1 MYVRKTGH
9 KMGNPFAI
17 TSDDLLKKQQGV
29 GATGSADGAQNT
41 QEARE
46 AKEKEQL
53 SQTNVLNATNGGSM
67 VTSDGHFENYDLFLK
82 TTQNAPKELQ
92 EREEG
97 KSLIGG
103 MKSSIKDSEGAK
115 SNANNA
121 SERAIEDARIVEQQT
136 KQVKNKE
143 KSTIN
148 KVNQTNDKIDTKIE
162 ENEQLES
169 EINEI
174 ESEIESL
181 MTEDG
186 QDYTAQTV
194 TADDAPPQVVVPA
207 DVTASAQNAETQSD
221 NMGQATGT
229 GNGNDGGQ
237 EFAMWS
243 LPAQQAPAAPTSET
257 AVAAQNNNNA
267 QNNQA
272 TSTQQNQQTK
282 QNNNKQQKT
291 VANRTSNAGSSLNV
305 FGSTV
310 KPTGKNA
317 DKINELMSESSTKKA
332 TMGINSS
339 SILAMRNTNQNLL
352 NSSIK
357 FTQNA
362 VNVASQKKAAS
373 QEGQKTAQL
382 AQQIGTGTTALGGTV
397 TAAGLAMQ
405 LIPSQQALG
414 VTIAA
419 WGGVGSGVGAA
430 TTGVATIAQG
440 NTTEGVNTTNTGMQ
454 QGLQS
459 ALTLKNKKTS

>member
-1 MYVRKTGH
+1 
-9 KMGNPFAI
+9 MGNPFAI
-17 TSDDLLKKQQGV
+17 TSDELLKKTQGTK
-29 GATGSADGAQNT
+29 GAGTTSGTQNT
-41 QEARE
+41 QETRA

-53 SQTNVLNATNGGSM
+53 SQTNVLNQTNGGSM
-67 VTSDGHFENYDLFLK
+67 ATTDGTFENYDGFQR
-82 TTQNAPKELQ
+82 TTQNVPEELQ
-92 EREEG
+92 EREES

-121 SERAIEDARIVEQQT
+121 SERAIEDARIVEQQA
-136 KQVKNKE
+136 KQVKSKE
-143 KSTIN
+143 KATIN
-148 KVNQTNDKIDTKIE
+148 KVNQTNDKIDPKIE
-162 ENEQLES
+162 ENQQLES
-169 EINEI
+169 EVNEI

-181 MTEDG
+181 MAEDG

-194 TADDAPPQVVVPA
+194 TADDAPPQVPVQA
-207 DVTASAQNAETQSD
+207 DVTAGTQNTQTQSD
-221 NMGQATGT
+221 NMGQATGA
-229 GNGNDGGQ
+229 GNGNAGGQ
-237 EFAMWS
+237 GFAMWS

-272 TSTQQNQQTK
+272 TSTQQN
-282 QNNNKQQKT
+282 NNKQQKT
-291 VANRTSNAGSSLNV
+291 VANRTSSAGSSLNA

-317 DKINELMSESSTKKA
+317 DKINELMSESSSKKA

-339 SILAMRNTNQNLL
+339 SILAMRTANQNLL

-357 FTQNA
+357 FTQSA

-397 TAAGLAMQ
+397 TGVGLAMQ
-405 LIPSQQALG
+405 LSANPTTVALG
-414 VTIAA
+414 VTTAA

-430 TTGVATIAQG
+430 TTGAAAIAQG
-440 NTTEGVNTTNTGMQ
+440 NTTEGVNATNTGIQ

-459 ALTLKNKKTS
+459 ALALKNTKTS